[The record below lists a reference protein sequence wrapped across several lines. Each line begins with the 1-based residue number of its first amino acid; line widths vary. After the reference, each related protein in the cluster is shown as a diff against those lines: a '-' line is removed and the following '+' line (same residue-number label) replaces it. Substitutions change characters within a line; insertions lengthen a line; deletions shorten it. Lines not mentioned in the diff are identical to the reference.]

1 MIHGI
6 FYKSPQKQDYR
17 YIVEGDHADLVLSQA
32 HQTIIS
38 ETFANAWLA
47 QAIEKKKPQN
57 GICLQSIGS
66 PRRAIIVFWGRLDN
80 REELAQLL
88 NISNQ
93 ELKFLPDPQLIL
105 RTYLKWGNP
114 CTTRLFG
121 DFSFVIYDILEN
133 RIFCARDHM
142 GIKPFYYYDSNEI
155 FVFSS
160 SICLFHR
167 IPNLYL
173 KPRMEWATRFL
184 LSHSLAMDFETTA
197 YESILKLPPAHQCE
211 VTTDK
216 LIKTRYFEFHTD
228 KIQLKTSEEYVDYY
242 REQLDAAVKQRVQID
257 TPIGSELSGGIYSAT
272 VTAYAV
278 RHYPGSLIDFHA
290 FGFAHF
296 EQEPQHILRV
306 SQHLGIPMTH
316 ICCNQPLF
324 ESSTSPY
331 KALGAPLQQSNAMLY
346 EIFYDLAAKH
356 GVRTLLSGFG
366 GDEFVSSIYGHLY
379 LNELFNDKKYIQLYQ
394 NFSGNPL
401 GRALRFSKFV
411 WNYRNQCVV
420 ESKGVTGGY
429 NKQWMNHVIKDEW
442 VHAYALKKAY
452 DAQSVFSSKYQ
463 KLDQFTLENRLA
475 PFVSTRTE
483 ECTLMAGTYGIE
495 YRWPLLDVRLIQA
508 FLSIPTGE
516 KYHCG
521 VGRYLHKRAI
531 RKMVPENII
540 AQRSKYMGERI
551 VKSIPKKITLNHD
564 LHPGLLQLINQ
575 PKLLAQEK
583 HLLEIAT
590 RNTSKWHN
598 IELVI
603 LLQNIRRINTLDQWL
618 KHYFANDCDWA
629 RS

>member
-6 FYKSPQKQDYR
+6 FCKSPQNQDYR
-17 YIVEGDHADLVLSQA
+17 YIVEGHHADLVLSQA

-38 ETFANAWLA
+38 ETFSDAWLA
-47 QAIEKKKPQN
+47 QAIEQKNAPQS
-57 GICLQSIGS
+57 GFGLQSIGS
-66 PRRAIIVFWGRLDN
+66 PRRAVIVFWGRLDN
-80 REELAQLL
+80 REELAQSLS
-88 NISNQ
+88 ISSQ
-93 ELKFLPDPQLIL
+93 ELKFLLDPQLIL
-105 RTYLKWGNP
+105 RTYLKWGNA

-133 RIFCARDHM
+133 RLFCARDHM
-142 GIKPFYYYDSNEI
+142 GIKPFYYYDSNDI
-155 FVFSS
+155 FIFSS
-160 SICLFHR
+160 SMCLFHR

-184 LSHSLAMDFETTA
+184 LSHSLAMDFEATA
-197 YESILKLPPAHQCE
+197 YESVFKLPPAHHCI

-216 LIKTRYFEFHTD
+216 LVKTRYFAFHTD
-228 KIQLKTSEEYVDYY
+228 KIQLKKSEEYVDYY
-242 REQLDAAVKQRVQID
+242 REQLDAAVKHRVQID
-257 TPIGSELSGGIYSAT
+257 TPLGSELSGGLDSAT
-272 VTAYAV
+272 VTAYAAK
-278 RHYPGSLIDFHA
+278 HYPGSLIDLHA

-296 EQEPQHILRV
+296 KQEPQQILRV

-316 ICCNQPLF
+316 VCCNQPLF
-324 ESSTSPY
+324 EANTSPF
-331 KALGAPLQQSNAMLY
+331 KILGAPVQQSNAVLY
-346 EIFYDLAAKH
+346 EIFYEIAAKH

-379 LNELFNDKKYIQLYQ
+379 LNELLNDKKYIQLYQ
-394 NFSGNPL
+394 NFSGNAL
-401 GRALRFSKFV
+401 GRALRFSKFL
-411 WNYRNQCVV
+411 WNYPNQCDV
-420 ESKGVTGGY
+420 ESNGVTGGY
-429 NKQWMNHVIKDEW
+429 NKQWINHVVKDEL
-442 VHAYALKKAY
+442 VHAYALKDAY
-452 DAQSVFSSKYQ
+452 DVQRISRHQ
-463 KLDQFTLENRLA
+463 NLDQFTLENRLA

-508 FLSIPTGE
+508 FLSIPSSE
-516 KYHCG
+516 KYHRG

-531 RKMVPENII
+531 GKMVPENII

-564 LHPGLLQLINQ
+564 LHPGLLQLINRS
-575 PKLLAQEK
+575 KLFEQEK
-583 HLLEIAT
+583 HLFELAT
-590 RNTSKWHN
+590 SNTSRWHN